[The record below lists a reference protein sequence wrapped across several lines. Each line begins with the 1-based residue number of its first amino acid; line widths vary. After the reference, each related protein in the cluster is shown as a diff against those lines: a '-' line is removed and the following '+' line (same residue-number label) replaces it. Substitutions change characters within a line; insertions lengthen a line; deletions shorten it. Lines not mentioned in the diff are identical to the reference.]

1 MVTLADST
9 TEDEQTE
16 LASGRSRERDAQQQ
30 KVDSDMAALK
40 AGWEAQGKPAPN
52 ASPAKRYTVVKAE
65 RAAAKDLIRKAGR
78 FCKVLPVF
86 YRDKV
91 HENGTVD
98 IKFTVAALPAKAEG
112 NGETAPAPAPEP
124 TPEPTPEPQ
133 SEGRRGVLG
142 RR

>member
-1 MVTLADST
+1 MVTLADAT

-30 KVDSDMAALK
+30 KVDSDMAAWK

-78 FCKVLPVF
+78 FHKVTPVF

-91 HENGTVD
+91 HENGKVD
-98 IKFTVAALPAKAEG
+98 IKFTVAALPA
-112 NGETAPAPAPEP
+112 TPQSAPQ
-124 TPEPTPEPQ
+124 PEPQ
-133 SEGRRGVLG
+133 PEPQAEPQPETRRGVLG